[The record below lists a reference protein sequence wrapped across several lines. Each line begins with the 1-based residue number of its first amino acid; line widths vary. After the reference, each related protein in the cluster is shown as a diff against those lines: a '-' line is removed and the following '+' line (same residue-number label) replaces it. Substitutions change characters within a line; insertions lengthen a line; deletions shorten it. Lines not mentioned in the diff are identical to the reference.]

1 MNKITLNTIIKSSV
15 IKGTIILTAAG
26 FITRI
31 IGFFFRI
38 FLTGKIGAE
47 GLGIYQLIFPVQ
59 IVCYSLCT
67 IGFEISSALYC
78 IFNIKKPFCKF
89 FKYNFFCKKIK
100 SISKEIFTLSLPLT
114 LNKLMLSILQSIQS
128 ILIPSTLIIYGY
140 TSSESLSIYGILLGL
155 VLPLIMFPSAIVN
168 SMSLLLLPTVSEAES
183 NNNNSKIKYAT
194 EKAIYFSSIFGIL
207 CLGIFARYGNEI
219 DALLFNS
226 GSGGFISS
234 LGLICPFIYIT
245 STLSST
251 INGLGHTE
259 ITFRHNI
266 VSTLIQILSIIILIP
281 KLGIN
286 GYIFGLVASSV
297 ISSIFHYISTFRLIR
312 FHINIRKAF
321 LYPFMVV
328 FLLIKSCD
336 VIFIN
341 ILKINNFSIF
351 ILSIIITCISY
362 VIIYLKDMNLN

>member
-234 LGLICPFIYIT
+234 LGLYI
-245 STLSST
+245 L
-251 INGLGHTE
+251 L
-259 ITFRHNI
+259 
-266 VSTLIQILSIIILIP
+266 QP
-281 KLGIN
+281 
-286 GYIFGLVASSV
+286 YLVQLTV
-297 ISSIFHYISTFRLIR
+297 
-312 FHINIRKAF
+312 
-321 LYPFMVV
+321 
-328 FLLIKSCD
+328 
-336 VIFIN
+336 
-341 ILKINNFSIF
+341 
-351 ILSIIITCISY
+351 
-362 VIIYLKDMNLN
+362 